1 MRRPRSAMGIER
13 WVFAGTGAFLVPW
26 TIVYAVSSSDEPAG
40 GTLLTVSAV
49 SLLGLSGY
57 LTFASRGVPPRAE
70 DHDTAPLP
78 GVVDEHEHAVSIWP
92 FVIGGAATLLGF
104 GMAFTMWV
112 AVPAGGLL
120 ALGLLGY
127 ARESMAAASSR

>member
-1 MRRPRSAMGIER
+1 VRPRGALGIER

-26 TIVYAVSSSDEPAG
+26 AIVYAASSDEPAG
-40 GTLLTVSAV
+40 EALLAVSAI
-49 SLLGLSGY
+49 SLLGLAAY
-57 LTFASRGVPPRAE
+57 LTLASRGVPPRAE
-70 DHDTAPLP
+70 DHDAAPVP
-78 GVVDEHEHAVSIWP
+78 TVVDEHEHAVSIWP

-127 ARESMAAASSR
+127 ARESMAAGSSG